1 MYLVLI
7 LLILLVGQLIVG
19 AKSKQL
25 SLKHVVKEFFWVE
38 GSWQDQMIVLLQKG
52 VVILLSIGKVLK
64 QEGEIQKS
72 IVFLL
77 AFVMYSLL
85 LKLLISFILWLEEYL
100 MSMTL
105 DIVFSI
111 LTPTV
116 ILMFFSTINTVI
128 TRQVAFMALITSV
141 VIVYLEML
149 HFITGEVPYKPDTK
163 RGKALKVKSIIAWLV
178 IILSNLYT
186 LLVLVQFTGHSRVH
200 HFIQAETFNQQ
211 SAVDLFYYLVI
222 TFTTVG
228 FGDVYPQTTLAKV
241 LTIMI
246 ALSGM
251 LFSGMFIATILAVDE
266 S

>member
-38 GSWQDQMIVLLQKG
+38 GSWQDQMIDLLQKG

-85 LKLLISFILWLEEYL
+85 LKLLISFTLWLEEYL

-105 DIVFSI
+105 DIAFSI
-111 LTPTV
+111 LIPTV
-116 ILMFFSTINTVI
+116 ILMFF
-128 TRQVAFMALITSV
+128 QQLI
-141 VIVYLEML
+141 
-149 HFITGEVPYKPDTK
+149 
-163 RGKALKVKSIIAWLV
+163 R
-178 IILSNLYT
+178 
-186 LLVLVQFTGHSRVH
+186 LLQDR
-200 HFIQAETFNQQ
+200 
-211 SAVDLFYYLVI
+211 
-222 TFTTVG
+222 
-228 FGDVYPQTTLAKV
+228 
-241 LTIMI
+241 
-246 ALSGM
+246 
-251 LFSGMFIATILAVDE
+251 
-266 S
+266 